1 MQKIF
6 ISPIV
11 QRNRKMAKHKPHKKH
26 NYPEHIQRKK
36 EEKPRKPGGGCK
48 PTGENTT
55 SLSATVSKAWKGQAQ
70 AKAKSMGISLDK
82 FSRDLLYESSRS
94 KYPDDFPDENLGE
107 GGQNAQN
114 Q

>member
-1 MQKIF
+1 
-6 ISPIV
+6 
-11 QRNRKMAKHKPHKKH
+11 MAKHKPHKKH

-94 KYPDDFPDENLGE
+94 KYPDDFPEEKADDQGE
-107 GGQNAQN
+107 TPTV
-114 Q
+114 